1 MIPNYDIENLTGGLD
16 IVFQNVMRI
25 GFTITIILLAIWIV
39 ASLLIWLFR
48 SQKEIWKSN
57 KIWNKEF
64 YNNFGFNNFSIS
76 STYIV

>member
-48 SQKEIWKSN
+48 SQKEI
-57 KIWNKEF
+57 
-64 YNNFGFNNFSIS
+64 
-76 STYIV
+76 